1 MKKINDDGLPEG
13 GFSEN
18 KNIPYPRPLYGKE
31 TYAQYRSRVNELV
44 KQGFRLGDLSWED
57 YICYCKGSG
66 QYDGVDSNDLV

>member
-13 GFSEN
+13 GFS
-18 KNIPYPRPLYGKE
+18 KLPYPAAIYGKE
-31 TYAQYRSRVNELV
+31 SYAQYRSRVNELV
-44 KQGFRLGDLSWED
+44 KQGFHLGDLSWED